1 MRQAQTLASFNLATG
16 TLLLFLLLFF
26 LDLIT
31 SRLVSNNVMNA
42 ILVFSLIAGVL
53 PLYKL
58 S

>member
-1 MRQAQTLASFNLATG
+1 MRQAQTLASLNLATG

-31 SRLVSNNVMNA
+31 SRLESNNVMNA
-42 ILVFSLIAGVL
+42 ILVFSLIVGVL

>member
-1 MRQAQTLASFNLATG
+1 MRQAQTLASLNVATG

-42 ILVFSLIAGVL
+42 INF
-53 PLYKL
+53 
-58 S
+58 